1 LTEATPTVLLIQ
13 SPPADS
19 EPILRAVRGMKR
31 SALTHVIRDVV
42 AALEFLRCEGSYASR
57 DPEQRPAIILL
68 DLDMPE
74 SAGFDALRRIKGDA
88 GLRTLPVVAM
98 ASQGDEEIAARAYEL
113 GANSFIVKL
122 PDPEAFE
129 RMLQSVLSYWFSV
142 NQGLGS
148 A

>member
-1 LTEATPTVLLIQ
+1 
-13 SPPADS
+13 
-19 EPILRAVRGMKR
+19 MKR
-31 SALTHVIRDVV
+31 SALTHVIRDAG
-42 AALEFLRCEGSYASR
+42 AALEFLRCEGPYASR

-88 GLRTLPVVAM
+88 RLRTLPVVAM
-98 ASQGDEEIAARAYEL
+98 ASQGGEEIAARAYEL

-129 RMLQSVLSYWFSV
+129 RMLQSLLTYWFSV
-142 NQGLGS
+142 NQGHGS

>member
-31 SALTHVIRDVV
+31 SALTHVIRDVQ
-42 AALEFLRCEGSYASR
+42 AALEFLRCEGPYATR

-68 DLDMPE
+68 DLDMPAD
-74 SAGFDALRRIKGDA
+74 AGFEALRRIKGDA
-88 GLRTLPVVAM
+88 SLRTLPVVVM
-98 ASQGDEEIAARAYEL
+98 ASQGEEEIAARAYEL